1 MNMTNTET
9 SNAPAAA
16 PFAFR
21 GAVLLV
27 TVGLCA
33 TAGHAQTADQPTT
46 AAFAP
51 ATTAASAPAQAAPAD
66 ASAPAETKLNIFIR
80 VIEGRAAFIRAGEK
94 IAYVA
99 KVGDI
104 IDEGTEIMTS
114 GTGLVRIQV
123 GSGQLIT
130 VDRGSRVAVRTA
142 VSRAG
147 KETTRIE
154 VPLGRVGF
162 DVQRV
167 AGDNDVEIKAP
178 DATLAVKGTT
188 GFMEV
193 TAGQPTVAA
202 GGDLNT
208 GQFNML
214 YNTGKAARVTTSK
227 KTNSNRITTEKTEQ
241 ANLFVEVADG
251 KARSGDEEDFAAEHT
266 NQPQTLAS
274 DLTKVTD
281 KRFTYANG
289 ASYYEGTI
297 DGNILAKM
305 DLTGVAFSQEGGYS
319 GFLASP
325 IAGTLSRDKA
335 GRTVIL
341 TVENVGGFEGSTGSG
356 APMPVIRQ
364 LVLRQGSFV
373 YETVASFPEVGSF
386 GRTSWEF
393 SGLASMGGALYAAGK
408 TYTDFGTKNQQVE
421 SGQIYGIELGKGGS
435 VPNPVMN
442 LGLDLQR
449 GLAGDNRRGS
459 LFVFGSL
466 PGTTFGFEGAA
477 NSILLQVDPRNNLV
491 QNGWSTITGQ
501 FANRNGSLLASMT
514 SITGV
519 SMVGNVLVVTG
530 TNRAGQSV
538 RATVTP
544 FSGGGR
550 VTGGSLINDGGSA
563 RIAYSSN
570 AAATVPAPGNLAPVG
585 STLPARDDINSLF
598 SNLAFTTAARQ
609 SGVIEQIVRAQVL
622 NTAVDRQ
629 AALASGDLSI
639 ISAILGQST
648 YDNQRAGVG
657 LTVAEFRRRVLL
669 SGNRGSLPP
678 SLYYN
683 GGG

>member
-9 SNAPAAA
+9 SNAPAGA

-21 GAVLLV
+21 AAVLLV

-46 AAFAP
+46 AAVAPAIIP
-51 ATTAASAPAQAAPAD
+51 ATTLVAEAPAD
-66 ASAPAETKLNIFIR
+66 PAASAETKLNIFIR

-94 IAYVA
+94 TAYVA
-99 KVGDI
+99 KVGDMI
-104 IDEGTEIMTS
+104 EEGTEIMTS
-114 GTGLVRIQV
+114 AAGLVRVQV
-123 GSGQLIT
+123 GSGQMIT

-142 VSRAG
+142 ISRAG

-154 VPLGRVGF
+154 VPLGRIGF

-305 DLTGVAFSQEGGYS
+305 DLTGVAFSQSGGYS
-319 GFLASP
+319 GFSASP

-364 LVLRQGSFV
+364 LVLRRGSFV
-373 YETVASFPEVGSF
+373 YETVASFAEVGNF

-408 TYTDFGTKNQQVE
+408 TYTAFGTKDQQVE
-421 SGQIYGIELGKGGS
+421 SGQIYEVLGINGR

-442 LGLDLQR
+442 LGIDLQR

-477 NSILLQVDPRNNLV
+477 NAILLQVDPRNNLV

-501 FANRNGSLLASMT
+501 FANRNGSLLSSMT
-514 SITGV
+514 AITGV

-530 TNRAGQSV
+530 TNRTGQSV

-544 FSGGGR
+544 FAGAGR
-550 VTGGSLINDGGSA
+550 VTGGSLINDGGGA
-563 RIAYSSN
+563 RVAYSAN
-570 AAATVPAPGNLAPVG
+570 AAATAPAPGNLRPEG
-585 STLPARDDINSLF
+585 GTLPARDDINSLF
-598 SNLAFTTAARQ
+598 SDLAFTMAARQ

-622 NTAVDRQ
+622 NTAFDRQ

-669 SGNRGSLPP
+669 SGDRRSLPP
-678 SLYYN
+678 SMYYN